1 MSEEENNDYIG
12 GEFEEMDLTDLEDE
26 VFLVACNTGD
36 LDKPKFIPESICG
49 PFDFYEMCETVG
61 NWWIDQQIH
70 AKAMIP
76 SKTMGEPPKVL
87 DPNTIDY
94 IEARFEDILAEGLLS
109 GRLLEDKEFTCK
121 AGFIDIEEDEEEGE
135 EQE

>member
-1 MSEEENNDYIG
+1 MSEEQQDEYVS
-12 GEFEEMDLTDLEDE
+12 GEFEEMDLTALEDE

-36 LDKPKFIPESICG
+36 LAGPKYIPESICG

-61 NWWIDQQIH
+61 NWWIDEQIH

-76 SKTMGEPPKVL
+76 SKKMGEPPKIL

-94 IEARFEDILAEGLLS
+94 IEARFDDILAEGLLS

-121 AGFIDIEEDEEEGE
+121 AGFNIIEEDEEEGE
-135 EQE
+135 SEE